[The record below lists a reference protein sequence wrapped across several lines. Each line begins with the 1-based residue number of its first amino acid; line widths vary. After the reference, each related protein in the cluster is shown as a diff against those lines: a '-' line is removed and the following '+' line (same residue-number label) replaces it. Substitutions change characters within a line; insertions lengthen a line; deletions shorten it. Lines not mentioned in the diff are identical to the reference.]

1 MRERPESPSR
11 PDVSRRFEPSYKAWS
26 DTILLLVATTVLV
39 FFVWNM
45 ILHGIAVMEDP
56 AFLAWAARLFLLLGF
71 SLALSLL
78 LEAGSAWQEGI
89 KRRELPPVR
98 GASSIRER
106 SFRTDGQGRPLVRHC
121 IGQMDKHF
129 RRYYAFHHYQAPYV
143 AYFYYGK
150 KGTLSLLGLPWMK
163 TGFLLLLFL
172 LGTTQIGRGGG
183 TDLHGWER
191 TLLISGC
198 LFVIAGLLIRLAV
211 PYRKVWLRIVEES
224 NRICLTLSCSGPS
237 GDRWFEAFCRSIE
250 TQSGV
255 VSSSTHSK

>member
-11 PDVSRRFEPSYKAWS
+11 PGVSRRFEPSCKAWS

-45 ILHGIAVMEDP
+45 ILHGIAVKEDP
-56 AFLAWAARLFLLLGF
+56 AFQAWAARLFLLLGF
-71 SLALSLL
+71 SLAFSLL
-78 LEAGSAWQEGI
+78 LEAGSAWQGGL
-89 KRRELPPVR
+89 KRWELPPVR
-98 GASSIRER
+98 GASYIRER
-106 SFRTDGQGRPLVRHC
+106 SFQTAGQSQPLIRHC

-150 KGTLSLLGLPWMK
+150 RGSLSLLGLPWMK
-163 TGFLLLLFL
+163 TGFLLLFL
-172 LGTTQIGRGGG
+172 LGTTHVGRGGG
-183 TDLHGWER
+183 TDLHGWEW
-191 TLLISGC
+191 TLLVSSC
-198 LFVIAGLLIRLAV
+198 SFLIAGLLIHVAV

-255 VSSSTHSK
+255 VSCSIHSK